1 MEFEL
6 MSRLELGLFAGLIYA
21 CVMHTIDLKNIS
33 KDLREITKLKDRV
46 FELELELQRETQPY
60 LKGLQRQVNWLQ
72 EKREMML
79 KLSQAL
85 DHRLES
91 LEK

>member
-1 MEFEL
+1 
-6 MSRLELGLFAGLIYA
+6 
-21 CVMHTIDLKNIS
+21 MHTINLRNIS

-46 FELELELQRETQPY
+46 FKLELELQRETQPF
-60 LKGLQRQVNWLQ
+60 LKGLQRQVDSLK

-85 DHRLES
+85 DYRLES

>member
-6 MSRLELGLFAGLIYA
+6 MSSLESGLFFFLIYV
-21 CVMHTIDLKNIS
+21 CVTHTINLRNIS

-46 FELELELQRETQPY
+46 FKLELELQRETQPF
-60 LKGLQRQVNWLQ
+60 LKGLQRQVDSLK

-85 DHRLES
+85 DRRLES
-91 LEK
+91 LAK

>member
-1 MEFEL
+1 
-6 MSRLELGLFAGLIYA
+6 
-21 CVMHTIDLKNIS
+21 MHTINLRNIS

-46 FELELELQRETQPY
+46 FKLELELQRETQPF
-60 LKGLQRQVNWLQ
+60 LKGLQRQVDSLK

>member
-1 MEFEL
+1 
-6 MSRLELGLFAGLIYA
+6 
-21 CVMHTIDLKNIS
+21 MHTINLRNIS

-46 FELELELQRETQPY
+46 FKLELELQRETQPF
-60 LKGLQRQVNWLQ
+60 LKGLQRQVDSLK

-85 DHRLES
+85 DHRLEC
-91 LEK
+91 LR